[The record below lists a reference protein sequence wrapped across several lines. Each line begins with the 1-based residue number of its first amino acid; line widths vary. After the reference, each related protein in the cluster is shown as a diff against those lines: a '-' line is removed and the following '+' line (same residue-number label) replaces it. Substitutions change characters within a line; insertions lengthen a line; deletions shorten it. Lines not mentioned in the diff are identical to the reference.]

1 MLSALAMGRAGM
13 PSVPVTG
20 SGDSTPA
27 RSSGH
32 AVLGLL
38 LVAAGYY
45 AGTQFGLILRLPPS
59 TPSVLWPPNAILTAA
74 LLLAPPGRWPLY
86 LLAALPAH
94 LLAQASAP
102 WSMAMAVAFYLTNCS
117 EAMIGAFA
125 VRRMSDRP
133 DRFDTL
139 RRVVA
144 LLLGAVLLGPFLSSF
159 LDAAIPAGL
168 GREAYWDVWTTRFF
182 SNVLTELAVVP
193 AILTLVGIGRAW
205 LRTRSLAQRAEAAAF
220 ALVVA
225 GIMTTVFLGAEMA
238 AASAVQRVPLVFLL
252 PLVVWA
258 VARFGPGG
266 TSLAILT
273 SVVVVIWAAAHG
285 LGLYGGLPPQE
296 RVLALQSFLTVT
308 AASMLCLAALMEERR
323 ATGEALAMRLR
334 FEELLSGLSR
344 AFVQVTSREMH
355 AAFATSLERVGRFFG
370 ADAMVI
376 LAPLDGERATVT
388 HSWSDTSRPAPPP
401 APGSEWPCADT
412 AAAREWS
419 YSSLDASSHS
429 APTDRARL
437 EEVAVRTAAGFP
449 LVAGGR
455 VLGTVAVVSARPT
468 TWPAEFPEQMRVIS
482 EVLANALARKHTEDA
497 LTASETA
504 ARQSREELAH
514 VLRVA
519 TMGELTT
526 SIAHELNQ
534 PLTAILANAQTARF
548 LLNAAKPDLD
558 ELRAIVADVID
569 EDKRAGEVIRRL
581 RELLRKGQR
590 DVADLDVNSL
600 AESVARLIGSDAII
614 RGVLVRLELARE
626 PLMVSADRVQIQQ
639 VLLNLVLNAMEAMEE
654 AAPRLMS
661 IRSVR
666 ADRDF
671 AEVEVSDTGKGI
683 RQEST
688 ETIFQPFYTTKKN
701 GMGMGLS
708 IARSIAE
715 AHGGALSAVDN
726 PAGGARFS
734 LRLPIVHRAP
744 PSGH

>member
-1 MLSALAMGRAGM
+1 MLSSLAVESAGT

-20 SGDSTPA
+20 SGNTALRRAPWGA
-27 RSSGH
+27 
-32 AVLGLL
+32 ALGMG

-74 LLLAPPGRWPLY
+74 LLLTPPGWWPLF

-102 WSMAMAVAFYLTNCS
+102 WPMAMVLAFYLTNCS
-117 EAMIGAFA
+117 EAVIGAFA
-125 VRRMSDRP
+125 VRRMSDLP

-139 RRVVA
+139 RRVMA
-144 LLLGAVLLGPFLSSF
+144 LLLGAVVLGPLLSSF
-159 LDAAIPAGL
+159 LDAAVPAGL
-168 GREAYWDVWTTRFF
+168 GREAYWDVWRTRFF
-182 SNVLTELAVVP
+182 SNVLSELAVVP
-193 AILTLVGIGRAW
+193 AILTLVGTGLAW
-205 LRTRSLAQRAEAAAF
+205 LKAQSPARRAEAAAF
-220 ALVVA
+220 ALVVF
-225 GIMTTVFLGAEMA
+225 GIVAAVFVGAEMA

-285 LGLYGGLPPQE
+285 LGLYGALPPQE

-308 AASMLCLAALMEERR
+308 AASMLCLAALIEERS
-323 ATGEALAMRLR
+323 ATGNILALRLR
-334 FEELLSGLSR
+334 FEELLSALSR
-344 AFVQVTSREMH
+344 AFVQVSSSDMH
-355 AAFATSLERVGRFFG
+355 GAFVSALERLGRFVG
-370 ADAMVI
+370 ADAVLV
-376 LAPLDGERATVT
+376 LAPLDGDRATVT
-388 HSWSDTSRPAPPP
+388 YSWSDASRPAPAPP
-401 APGSEWPCADT
+401 PGSEWPCTDT
-412 AAAREWS
+412 AAGREWS
-419 YSSLDASSHS
+419 YSCLDASDHS
-429 APTDRARL
+429 GPVDRARL
-437 EEVAVRTAAGFP
+437 EEAAVRSAAGFP

-455 VLGTVAVVSARPT
+455 VLGTLAVVSALPKA
-468 TWPAEFPEQMRVIS
+468 WPPELPEQMRVVC
-482 EVLANALARKHTEDA
+482 EVLANALARKHSEDA
-497 LTASETA
+497 LRASETL

-548 LLNAAKPDLD
+548 LLNAPEPDLV

-590 DVADLDVNSL
+590 DVADLDVNTL

-614 RGVLVRLELARE
+614 RGVLVRVELARE

-654 AAPRLMS
+654 ASPRLMS
-661 IRSVR
+661 IRSAR
-666 ADRDF
+666 AEGGF
-671 AEVEVSDTGKGI
+671 AEVEVTDTGKGI
-683 RQEST
+683 RHSSPD
-688 ETIFQPFYTTKKN
+688 TIFQPFYTTKAN

-715 AHGGALSAVDN
+715 AHGGALSGADN
-726 PAGGARFS
+726 PVGGARFC
-734 LRLPIVHRAP
+734 LRLPIVHRAA